1 MCATPEH
8 LGDVSH
14 IGTIHI
20 DTNFTFMLLLVI
32 QIANGKVDGC
42 RRYLEVPDEVR
53 SGVVTVELVVE
64 KLPVGFALDSLTML
78 AQNDQLLL
86 R

>member
-1 MCATPEH
+1 M
-8 LGDVSH
+8 
-14 IGTIHI
+14 
-20 DTNFTFMLLLVI
+20 
-32 QIANGKVDGC
+32 
-42 RRYLEVPDEVR
+42 
-53 SGVVTVELVVE
+53 VTVELVVE